1 MKKKTVIRLT
11 YCILGELVKFSNQ
24 AGNQAGNQVSV
35 GASDQA
41 KRILSDAGHDKVVE
55 ILIYLKTPQARADI
69 FNHLNLT
76 NQAKNRMR
84 YLDPL
89 LNYGWIEMT
98 IPHKPSSPNQKY
110 RITKSGM
117 KLLEI
122 LKGSYSV

>member
-24 AGNQAGNQVSV
+24 AGNQASVAVSV
-35 GASDQA
+35 GANDQA
-41 KRILSDAGHDKVVE
+41 KRILNDAVHDKVVE
-55 ILIYLKTPQARADI
+55 ILIRLKIPQARADI
-69 FNHLNLT
+69 FNHLHLT

-89 LNYGWIEMT
+89 LNYGWVEMT
-98 IPHKPSSPNQKY
+98 IPDKPSSPNQKY

-122 LKGSYSV
+122 LKGSDAV